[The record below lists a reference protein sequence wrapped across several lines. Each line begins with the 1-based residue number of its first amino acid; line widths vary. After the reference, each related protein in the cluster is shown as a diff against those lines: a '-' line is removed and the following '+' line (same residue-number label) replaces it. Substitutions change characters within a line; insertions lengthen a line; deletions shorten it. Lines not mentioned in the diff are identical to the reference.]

1 MPSRLALVSSLWDA
15 SFTRYGVFSV
25 VVVVV
30 VVVVVAVK
38 FSPLI
43 FSLMLVKMAMAN

>member
-30 VVVVVAVK
+30 VVAVK